1 MNPVDVN
8 KVGIYTITYNVTD
21 KAGNKATATR
31 TVKVTPDK
39 TPPVI
44 TLIGD
49 ATVSIELGTAYKD
62 KGATAIDN
70 VDKNLTASI
79 VKSGLVDSN
88 KVGTYT
94 ITYNVTD
101 KAGNKATVTRTVKV
115 TPDKTPPVITLI
127 GDTTVSIKLGT
138 AYIDAGATAW
148 DNIDGDISERITANP
163 VDTDLVGTQTVEYQV
178 TDSSGNRAEKTRT
191 VIVTPVQLQAPKLTF
206 ESDLV
211 KVDWSELAAKIN
223 SITYTKGTIYY
234 ATQSFA
240 GLDSKNYH
248 IPSLGSKSFTAK
260 EAKQGLT
267 SLSIAELK
275 LGTTYHM
282 VMVLHRNSDI
292 VAFTPQQ
299 ARIHLP
305 LTLAQAPKLVSES
318 GVVRVDWSALAT
330 QIANTDYD
338 SATIYY
344 SKKSFADL
352 RVDGYKANVNNN
364 GGGFKP
370 FNPADKP
377 ASLTIKGLNSDTT
390 YYMLIVVQQGTDIV
404 AYSAQSSIVVDKT
417 PPVITLKGDATVSIE
432 LGTAYTD
439 AGATA
444 SDNIDGNITKLI
456 KTVNPVDTSIL
467 GTQTVEY
474 QVTDSSGNRAEKTRT
489 VIVTPVQLQAPKLT
503 FESDL
508 VKVDWSELA
517 AKINSITYTK
527 GTIYYA
533 TQSFAGLDSKNYHI
547 PSLGSK
553 SFTAKEAK
561 QGLTSLSIAE
571 LKLGTTYHMVMVL
584 HRNSD
589 IVAFTPQQARIDLTL
604 ALPQAPKLISGSGV
618 VRVDWSELAAQ
629 IAKTDYDSA
638 TIYYSKDSFANLT
651 VDNYAVNNNG
661 GGLKSFK
668 RSDKLTSLTITK
680 LNSGTTYHMLM
691 VVQQGSD
698 IIAYSAQSSVKVKSP
713 RLNDTG
719 ITWGGNYPQG
729 NNADCSGNNEA
740 GEDIIA
746 QQDCSHGR
754 DALAAAGKL
763 DKVGGGAAGFDFTKL
778 DDRGN
783 DLAATATQWACVRD
797 NVTGLVWEVKT
808 DDGGIHN
815 KDKKYRWGGK
825 TALVNQKA
833 RDDGWRGEFFDD
845 WDTLVD
851 GSNIETL
858 CGFNNW
864 RVPSITELVTITHKG
879 VYKPSIDS
887 NYIPNTKRW
896 YWSSSPT
903 TDHSYGAWVVRFSD
917 GNDSY
922 SLRYDSN
929 AVRLVRSGE

>member
-1 MNPVDVN
+1 
-8 KVGIYTITYNVTD
+8 
-21 KAGNKATATR
+21 
-31 TVKVTPDK
+31 
-39 TPPVI
+39 
-44 TLIGD
+44 
-49 ATVSIELGTAYKD
+49 
-62 KGATAIDN
+62 
-70 VDKNLTASI
+70 
-79 VKSGLVDSN
+79 
-88 KVGTYT
+88 
-94 ITYNVTD
+94 
-101 KAGNKATVTRTVKV
+101 
-115 TPDKTPPVITLI
+115 
-127 GDTTVSIKLGT
+127 
-138 AYIDAGATAW
+138 
-148 DNIDGDISERITANP
+148 
-163 VDTDLVGTQTVEYQV
+163 
-178 TDSSGNRAEKTRT
+178 
-191 VIVTPVQLQAPKLTF
+191 
-206 ESDLV
+206 
-211 KVDWSELAAKIN
+211 
-223 SITYTKGTIYY
+223 
-234 ATQSFA
+234 
-240 GLDSKNYH
+240 
-248 IPSLGSKSFTAK
+248 
-260 EAKQGLT
+260 
-267 SLSIAELK
+267 
-275 LGTTYHM
+275 M

-292 VAFTPQQ
+292 VAYTPQQ

-318 GVVRVDWSALAT
+318 GLVRVDWSELAT

-364 GGGFKP
+364 GGSFKP
-370 FNPADKP
+370 FNPADKL

-417 PPVITLKGDATVSIE
+417 PPVITLLGDPQVYVE
-432 LGTAYTD
+432 LGTAYID

-456 KTVNPVDTSIL
+456 KTVSPVNTSIL
-467 GTQTVEY
+467 GTQTVVY
-474 QVTDSSGNRAEKTRT
+474 QVTDSSGNSVTNADRT
-489 VIVTPVQLQAPKLT
+489 VEVTPARLQAPKLVL
-503 FESDL
+503 ESGA
-508 VKVDWSELA
+508 VRVDWSKLA

-533 TQSFAGLDSKNYHI
+533 TQSYADLNPNNYHI
-547 PSLGSK
+547 HSLGSK

-571 LKLGTTYHMVMVL
+571 LTLGTTYHMVMVL

-589 IVAFTPQQARIDLTL
+589 IVAFTPQQASIHFLLTF
-604 ALPQAPKLISGSGV
+604 KLISGSGV
-618 VRVDWSELAAQ
+618 VRVDWSALAPQ

-713 RLNDTG
+713 QPNDTG
-719 ITWGGNYPQG
+719 ITWGGNYWNG
-729 NNADCSGNNEA
+729 NNADCSGENQV
-740 GEDIIA
+740 GETIIA

-833 RDDGWRGEFFDD
+833 RDDGWGEFFDD
-845 WDTLVD
+845 WDSLVD
-851 GSNIETL
+851 GSNNEEL

-864 RVPSITELVTITHKG
+864 RVPTLKELTTIVHKG
-879 VYKPSIDS
+879 VHSPAIDS
-887 NYIPNTKRW
+887 NYFPNTKSSGS
-896 YWSSSPT
+896 WSSSPYASSS
-903 TDHSYGAWVVRFSD
+903 SYAWVVYFNYGGDD
-917 GNDSY
+917 GGT
-922 SLRYDSN
+922 RGYDY